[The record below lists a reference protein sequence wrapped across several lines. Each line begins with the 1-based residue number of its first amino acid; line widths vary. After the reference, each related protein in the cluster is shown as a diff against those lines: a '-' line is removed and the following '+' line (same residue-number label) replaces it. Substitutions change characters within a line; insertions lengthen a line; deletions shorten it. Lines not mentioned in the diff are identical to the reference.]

1 MFRSYLISGLLVL
14 ALFGTAQYR
23 GWSLFSASEA
33 KSPPGMARGIYH
45 K

>member
-1 MFRSYLISGLLVL
+1 MFRSYLISGLLVM

-33 KSPPGMARGIYH
+33 KSPPGTARGIYH

>member
-14 ALFGTAQYR
+14 ALFATAQYR

-33 KSPPGMARGIYH
+33 KSPPGTTRGIYH